1 MQFVLTHMWQIFH
14 IWQNR
19 IQRDSN
25 TELHVVFNYITTG
38 LTCQVIVLHSHH
50 LKFLYTYYKLA
61 LKTCTSLNYVHN
73 AHCTFLK
80 IQTVSIQ
87 ETAISK
93 VQSSQQHS
101 AWRAVRVFWMLFS
114 IQQARHL
121 HNHFKG
127 LFSTPPPP
135 RKHSFNLRSGNVKD
149 ASERVSLLI
158 ISGLAINPCFI
169 VYMHK
174 IIPRTSWL
182 TARSSAELTSCLKI
196 LVFSIVTGFYKA
208 ILDY

>member
-1 MQFVLTHMWQIFH
+1 MKTHFPISLLCYGTRTMQFVLTHMWQFFH

-25 TELHVVFNYITTG
+25 TKLHVVFNYITTG

-61 LKTCTSLNYVHN
+61 LKTCMSLNYVHN

-127 LFSTPPPP
+127 LFSTPLPQETQFQFKKWQRQRCI
-135 RKHSFNLRSGNVKD
+135 RK
-149 ASERVSLLI
+149 SES
-158 ISGLAINPCFI
+158 IN
-169 VYMHK
+169 HQ
-174 IIPRTSWL
+174 W
-182 TARSSAELTSCLKI
+182 SSN
-196 LVFSIVTGFYKA
+196 
-208 ILDY
+208 